1 MKIAILTGPK
11 EFKFEEQELPALLPD
26 EVLVQVAACGVCTSE
41 LDMWEGRAGSHMYP
55 RYPGHEV
62 SGVVADVG
70 KDVQGLAAGD
80 RVAVWAPGR
89 GFAEYVVVKSRYC
102 FPAGDL
108 PLDLALA
115 EPLAC
120 AVNTVELAN
129 VSLSDD
135 VVIVG
140 AGFMGN
146 LVQKLVALQG
156 PRRLI
161 VADTR
166 ADALER
172 ALKLGATHVVN
183 VKNESLPDAVKSL
196 TDGQGADVSFE
207 VVGAQGPLNLL
218 GDVTRMS
225 GKLVIVGYHQ
235 GEPRQIPLGYWNW
248 MAFQILNAHFREEA
262 TILRGMRIGMRLL
275 TSGRL
280 RLDDLVSHRFR
291 LNQINEAFLAAHEK
305 PEGFVKSTIVMES
318 GAVVE

>member
-1 MKIAILTGPK
+1 MKIASLTGPK
-11 EFKFEEQELPALLPD
+11 EFQLQDEPLPALLPD
-26 EVLVQVAACGVCTSE
+26 DVLVRVTACGVCTSE
-41 LDMWEGRAGSHMYP
+41 LDLWEGKAGTDLYP
-55 RYPGHEV
+55 RFPGHEV
-62 SGVVADVG
+62 SGVVAEVG
-70 KDVQGLAAGD
+70 KDVEGLAPGD

-89 GFAEYVVVKSRYC
+89 GFAEYVVVKAKYC

-120 AVNTVELAN
+120 AVNTVEMAN
-129 VSLSDD
+129 LSLSDD
-135 VVIVG
+135 VVIIG

-146 LVQKLVALQG
+146 LVQKLVAMQG

-166 ADALER
+166 PDALER
-172 ALKLGATHVVN
+172 ALHLGATHVVD
-183 VKNESLPDAVKSL
+183 VTNESLPETVKAL
-196 TDGQGADVSFE
+196 TDGKGADAAFE
-207 VVGAQGPLNLL
+207 VVGGQAPLTLL

-225 GKLVIVGYHQ
+225 GKVVIVGYHQ

-275 TSGRL
+275 TSGRMTL
-280 RLDDLVSHRFR
+280 EDLVTHRFQ
-291 LNQINEAFLAAHEK
+291 LHEINQAFLTAHEK
-305 PEGFVKSTIVMES
+305 PQGFVKSTVLMQN
-318 GAVVE
+318 

>member
-1 MKIAILTGPK
+1 MKIAVLTGPK
-11 EFKFEEQELPALLPD
+11 EFQFEEQKLPELLPD
-26 EVLVQVAACGVCTSE
+26 EVLVKVAACGVCTSE
-41 LDMWEGRAGSHMYP
+41 LDMWEGRAGGHMYP

-89 GFAEYVVVKSRYC
+89 GFAEYVIVKSKYC
-102 FPAGDL
+102 VPAGDI

-120 AVNTVELAN
+120 AINTVELADI
-129 VSLSDD
+129 SLSDD
-135 VVIVG
+135 VVIIG

-146 LVQKLVALQG
+146 LVQKLVAMQG
-156 PRRLI
+156 PRHLI

-166 ADALER
+166 PDALER
-172 ALKLGATHVVN
+172 ARKLGATHVVN
-183 VKNESLPDAVKSL
+183 PARESLLEIVKSL
-196 TDGQGADVSFE
+196 TDGKGADVSFE
-207 VVGAQGPLNLL
+207 VVGAQSPLNLL

-225 GKLVIVGYHQ
+225 GKVVLVGFHQ

-280 RLDDLVSHRFR
+280 SLEDLVTHRFG
-291 LNQINEAFLAAHEK
+291 LDEINQAFLAAYGK
-305 PEGFVKSTIVMES
+305 PEGFVKSTIVMQ
-318 GAVVE
+318 